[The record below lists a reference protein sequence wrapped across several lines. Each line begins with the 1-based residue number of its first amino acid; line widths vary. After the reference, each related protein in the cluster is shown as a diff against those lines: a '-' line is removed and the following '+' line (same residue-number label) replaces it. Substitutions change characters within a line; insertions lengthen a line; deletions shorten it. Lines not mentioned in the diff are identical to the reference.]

1 MLSRAANDLSVS
13 KSLSST
19 KKFVV
24 EIVGAAVVREEFGAP
39 AIGEGVGAA
48 VVGDKVGATLN
59 RDWPRYKPYSTIH
72 AYFTTYYA
80 NKAVPTIG
88 KLSAQI
94 HIQPQ
99 AATTKQQVIIS
110 SGFTIVRQSVS
121 LFTSVELFIFESE
134 RDSLFKSGAILWE
147 SITDTHSTPSSNH
160 QATSHHQQWIH
171 SSPAVHFLISV
182 LSYSIQQQRSST
194 INIVLGHHSLT
205 V

>member
-94 HIQPQ
+94 HNQPQ

-121 LFTSVELFIFESE
+121 LFDE
-134 RDSLFKSGAILWE
+134 RQVISISKSQEIPY
-147 SITDTHSTPSSNH
+147 SK
-160 QATSHHQQWIH
+160 
-171 SSPAVHFLISV
+171 AVPTTFGKASQI
-182 LSYSIQQQRSST
+182 Y
-194 INIVLGHHSLT
+194 N
-205 V
+205 